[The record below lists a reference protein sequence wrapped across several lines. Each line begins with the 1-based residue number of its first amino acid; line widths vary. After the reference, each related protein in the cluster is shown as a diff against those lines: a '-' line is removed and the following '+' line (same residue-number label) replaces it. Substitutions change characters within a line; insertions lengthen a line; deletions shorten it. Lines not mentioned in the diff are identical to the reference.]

1 MKMSWEENDYML
13 NVPPRERLW
22 QENISA
28 MATTSKN
35 GLLPQL
41 PKNVQS
47 HVLTALSGKKVKH
60 YSNTPQ
66 KMLRHNKFKRNIVQG
81 ANAMT
86 RKRTQRERQAERNE
100 WLAQQAVQEAAQRAA
115 NNALQQAREAQQ
127 AQLNF
132 AEHLR
137 VGTTM
142 PSESNKQSNKN
153 RLANQARTRSR
164 IRRGMSP
171 WVASMSKRTR
181 RRKGRKN

>member
-1 MKMSWEENDYML
+1 MAWEEDEYVL
-13 NVPPRERLW
+13 NVPPRERPW
-22 QENISA
+22 QGNVSA
-28 MATTSKN
+28 LATTSKN

-47 HVLTALSGKKVKH
+47 HILTALSGKKVKH

-66 KMLRHNKFKRNIVQG
+66 KMLRHNKFKRNIAQG

-86 RKRTQRERQAERNE
+86 RRRVQRERNAERNE
-100 WLAQQAVQEAAQRAA
+100 WIAQQAAQEAAQRAA
-115 NNALQQAREAQQ
+115 NNAARQAREAQQ

-132 AEHLR
+132 AERLR
-137 VGTTM
+137 IGTTM
-142 PSESNKQSNKN
+142 PSEAERQANKN

-164 IRRGMSP
+164 IRRGMSN
-171 WVASMSKRTR
+171 WVARMPKRTR